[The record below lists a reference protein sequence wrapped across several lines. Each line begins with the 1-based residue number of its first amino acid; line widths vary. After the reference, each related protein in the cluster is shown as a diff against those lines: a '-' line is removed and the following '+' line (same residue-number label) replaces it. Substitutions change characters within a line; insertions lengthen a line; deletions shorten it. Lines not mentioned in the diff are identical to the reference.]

1 VRRTVAQSLAALN
14 TTESQ
19 ETLWKMAQT
28 EKNPDILASII
39 ETWGARPGDAAVAAE
54 LRKQLKATSYNSALQ
69 IAAIRALRAQDDES
83 VVPDLLARL
92 QTLNDLRGRDATT
105 AFDALA
111 FLARRP
117 TNAQRDAVREFLT
130 PKLTDPR
137 NDWRLASTRA
147 LGTLRD
153 PKALAVLEPMLAG
166 GSDRIDPVRE
176 AAAKSVQDIRAG
188 LESPADL
195 KKLWDR
201 VQQLQKQ
208 AEEQQKELE
217 TLKKKS
223 QPAAAEKKAG
233 K

>member
-1 VRRTVAQSLAALN
+1 MAQS
-14 TTESQ
+14 
-19 ETLWKMAQT
+19 

-39 ETWGARPGDAAVAAE
+39 ETWGSRPGDAAVATA
-54 LRKQLKATSYNSALQ
+54 LRTHLSGTSYNSALQ
-69 IAAIRALRAQDDES
+69 LAAIKALRAQDNES
-83 VVPDLLARL
+83 AVPDVLARL
-92 QTLNDLRGRDATT
+92 QSLNDLRGRDASI
-105 AFDALA
+105 AFDAIA

-117 TNAQRDAVREFLT
+117 TNTQRDAVREFLST
-130 PKLTDPR
+130 KLTDPR
-137 NDWRLASTRA
+137 PSWRLASAKA

-153 PKALAVLEPMLAG
+153 PKALAVLEPLLAG
-166 GSDRIDPVRE
+166 GNARIDPVRE
-176 AAAKSVQDIRAG
+176 TAAKSVQDIRAG

-195 KKLWDR
+195 KKLWDL